1 MNFKSYI
8 DAIKYKKMG
17 NESCF
22 IIGGWCFSVSG
33 EKVEYQ
39 VLINGKA
46 VKFDIQKIARRDVT
60 QKMAKYQPELSC
72 GFSMTIPVNPE
83 VEAPKALELYA
94 VSGNEKKKIV
104 SLNEAKI
111 EKITD
116 TRSISYHLEYVRP
129 EEKGDAVKYSIG
141 GWAISEKR
149 RGTWSIKY

>member
-39 VLINGKA
+39 VLVNGKA

-83 VEAPKALELYA
+83 AEAPKALELYA
-94 VSGNEKKKIV
+94 VSGNEKKR
-104 SLNEAKI
+104 LC
-111 EKITD
+111 
-116 TRSISYHLEYVRP
+116 H
-129 EEKGDAVKYSIG
+129 
-141 GWAISEKR
+141 
-149 RGTWSIKY
+149 

>member
-39 VLINGKA
+39 VLVNGKA

-60 QKMAKYQPELSC
+60 QKMVVWILYDHSGESRSRSAK
-72 GFSMTIPVNPE
+72 
-83 VEAPKALELYA
+83 
-94 VSGNEKKKIV
+94 
-104 SLNEAKI
+104 
-111 EKITD
+111 
-116 TRSISYHLEYVRP
+116 
-129 EEKGDAVKYSIG
+129 SIG
-141 GWAISEKR
+141 ALCCKR
-149 RGTWSIKY
+149 K

>member
-46 VKFDIQKIARRDVT
+46 VKFDIQWIA
-60 QKMAKYQPELSC
+60 
-72 GFSMTIPVNPE
+72 G
-83 VEAPKALELYA
+83 
-94 VSGNEKKKIV
+94 
-104 SLNEAKI
+104 
-111 EKITD
+111 
-116 TRSISYHLEYVRP
+116 
-129 EEKGDAVKYSIG
+129 
-141 GWAISEKR
+141 
-149 RGTWSIKY
+149 

>member
-46 VKFDIQKIARRDVT
+46 VKFDIQRIARRDGEISAGIVVW
-60 QKMAKYQPELSC
+60 
-72 GFSMTIPVNPE
+72 I
-83 VEAPKALELYA
+83 LYDH
-94 VSGNEKKKIV
+94 SGE
-104 SLNEAKI
+104 S
-111 EKITD
+111 
-116 TRSISYHLEYVRP
+116 RSRSS
-129 EEKGDAVKYSIG
+129 KSIG
-141 GWAISEKR
+141 ALCCKR
-149 RGTWSIKY
+149 K

>member
-39 VLINGKA
+39 VLVNGKA

-60 QKMAKYQPELSC
+60 QKNGEISAGIVVWILYDHSGESRSRSAK
-72 GFSMTIPVNPE
+72 
-83 VEAPKALELYA
+83 
-94 VSGNEKKKIV
+94 
-104 SLNEAKI
+104 
-111 EKITD
+111 
-116 TRSISYHLEYVRP
+116 
-129 EEKGDAVKYSIG
+129 SIG
-141 GWAISEKR
+141 ALCCKR
-149 RGTWSIKY
+149 K